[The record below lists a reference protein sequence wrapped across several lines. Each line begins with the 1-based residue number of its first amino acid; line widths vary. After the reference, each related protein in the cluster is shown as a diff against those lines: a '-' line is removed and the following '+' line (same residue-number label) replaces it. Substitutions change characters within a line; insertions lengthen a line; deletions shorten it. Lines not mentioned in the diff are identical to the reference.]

1 MSIVII
7 KYLTLENENTYLIL
21 IRIVIGHF
29 NCHYNK
35 FYVLVVNTI
44 PNTTWDKIALVSQLL
59 SRQILLRVAK
69 SNKTRHYREK
79 KC

>member
-7 KYLTLENENTYLIL
+7 RYLTLEIENTHLIL
-21 IRIVIGHF
+21 IGIVTGNF
-29 NCHYNK
+29 NCQYNI

-59 SRQILLRVAK
+59 SKRILRGVAEH
-69 SNKTRHYREK
+69 NETRH
-79 KC
+79 